1 MTQPQVA
8 VPIVADHEIDD
19 KPFFNGAGIFE
30 SAQGI
35 YDGLSQGDW
44 LDAGGNAFAFA
55 FDLVGAITDPLQ
67 TVISAGVGWLIE
79 YCRPLKEPLDWL
91 AGNVDAIQ
99 NNSKTWAN
107 IRVRVNEAARQYAE
121 ALDQNMA
128 MWQSRAGRAFQNEAR
143 THIEAMQSLSL
154 MAAVG
159 EKGVAI
165 LAGVIALVR
174 NTIRDII
181 ADIIGAIISK
191 AIQAATVILAP
202 KALAEIAL
210 LIAKV
215 TNKILNVL
223 ERLVRTV
230 RRLLGL
236 VEDGGTLMKQIREA
250 YDSVRGTAVTQV
262 LGSGISDGAGAGSKF
277 GAAWGVVAGGTPVRS
292 AAQSIG
298 ESVVA
303 GLKGNLRQE
312 AGKAAQNLKDRAQD
326 AADEVRRQEALRQQ
340 QAAAGGG

>member
-8 VPIVADHEIDD
+8 KPILATHKDEHE
-19 KPFFNGAGIFE
+19 PFFNGAGIFE

-35 YDGLSQGDW
+35 YDGLSKDDW
-44 LDAGGNAFAFA
+44 WEAAGNGFAFA

-67 TVISAGVGWLIE
+67 TGISAVVGWLIE
-79 YCRPLKEPLDWL
+79 YCRPLQEPLDWL
-91 AGNVDAIQ
+91 AGDIDAIQ

-107 IRVRVNEAARQYAE
+107 IRVRVDEAAAQYAE
-121 ALDQNMA
+121 ALTVNTA
-128 MWQSRAGRAFQNEAR
+128 MWRSPAGRAFQAEAR
-143 THIEAMQSLSL
+143 TQIEAMQSLAL

-165 LAGVIALVR
+165 LAGVIAAVR

-181 ADIIGAIISK
+181 ADVIGAIVSK

-210 LIAKV
+210 LIARI

-223 ERLVRTV
+223 ERLIRTV

-236 VEDGGTLMKQIREA
+236 VESGGTLMKQIGDA
-250 YDSVRGTAVTQV
+250 YDNVRSTAVSQV
-262 LGSGISDGAGAGSKF
+262 LGSALSEGAGVRSKF
-277 GAAWGVVAGGTPVRS
+277 YTAFRVVAGDTPVRS
-292 AAQSIG
+292 IAESIG
-298 ESVVA
+298 ESAVS

-312 AGKAAQNLKDRAQD
+312 AGKAAQRLQD
-326 AADEVRRQEALRQQ
+326 QAREAEKRRQEELYR
-340 QAAAGGG
+340 QAAAANGG